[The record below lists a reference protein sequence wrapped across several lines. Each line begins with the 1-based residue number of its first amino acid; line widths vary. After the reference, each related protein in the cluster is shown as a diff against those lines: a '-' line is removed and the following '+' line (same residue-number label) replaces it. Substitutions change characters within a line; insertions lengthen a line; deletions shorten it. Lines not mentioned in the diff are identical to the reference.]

1 VTVLIVGAGATGGY
15 IGERLIAAGRDVTFL
30 VHQQTLARLTADGL
44 RLRHGGDIDAIDVA
58 DVKALTA
65 AELNATYDVI
75 VVAVRTGAVESAIE
89 DFRSAV
95 GEVTRVVPIMNGMRH
110 LSLLTAAFG
119 RQRVVGAATRLAASM
134 SADGTIEVVVPGVDM
149 QIGLLD
155 GGDPDALDRTRAELE
170 VPDIS
175 VKIRDKVVGA
185 MWEKFAFITSTAV
198 LTCLVGDEIGPIA
211 RADGGIELGRQ
222 VLAEV
227 SSIAAAEGYPLTG
240 AARSGLDAMLTDP
253 SSAFGP
259 SMFRDMRA
267 GRPVEFA
274 VLEDLAARARTHQLD
289 APLLDASMVVIDVHN
304 RRVGT

>member
-1 VTVLIVGAGATGGY
+1 MTALIVGAGATGGY

-30 VHQQTLARLTADGL
+30 VHQRTLARLTANGL
-44 RLRHGGDIDAIDVA
+44 RLRHGRDIDAT

-75 VVAVRTGAVESAIE
+75 VVAVRTGAVESAID
-89 DFRSAV
+89 DFGSAV
-95 GEVTRVVPIMNGMRH
+95 GEVTTVVPIMNGMRH
-110 LSLLTAAFG
+110 LSEVTAAFG
-119 RQRVVGAATRLAASM
+119 PQRVLGAATRLVASM
-134 SADGTIEVVVPGVDM
+134 SADGTIEVVVPGIDM

-155 GGDPDALDRTRAELE
+155 GGDRDALEATRAELA

-175 VKIRDKVVGA
+175 VKIRDNVVGA

-211 RADGGIELGRQ
+211 RADGGIDLGRR

-240 AARSGLDAMLTDP
+240 AARTGMDAMLTDP

-267 GRPVEFA
+267 GRPIEIA
-274 VLEDLAARARTHQLD
+274 VLEDLAARARTHHLD
-289 APLLDASMVVIDVHN
+289 TPLLDASMVVIDVHN
-304 RRVGT
+304 RRA

>member
-1 VTVLIVGAGATGGY
+1 VTALIVGAGATGGY

-30 VHQQTLARLTADGL
+30 VHQRTLARLTANGL
-44 RLRHGGDIDAIDVA
+44 RLRHGRDIDAT

-75 VVAVRTGAVESAIE
+75 VVAVRTGAVESAID
-89 DFRSAV
+89 DFGSAV
-95 GEVTRVVPIMNGMRH
+95 GEVTTVVPIMNGMRH
-110 LSLLTAAFG
+110 LSEVTAAFG
-119 RQRVVGAATRLAASM
+119 PQRVLGAATRLVASM
-134 SADGTIEVVVPGVDM
+134 SADGTIEVVVPGIDM

-155 GGDPDALDRTRAELE
+155 GGDRDALEATRAELA

-175 VKIRDKVVGA
+175 VKIRDNVVGA

-211 RADGGIELGRQ
+211 RADGGIDLGRR

-240 AARSGLDAMLTDP
+240 AARTGMDAMLTDP

-267 GRPVEFA
+267 GRPIEIA
-274 VLEDLAARARTHQLD
+274 VLEDLAARARTHHLD
-289 APLLDASMVVIDVHN
+289 TPLLDASMVVIDVHN
-304 RRVGT
+304 RRA

>member
-30 VHQQTLARLTADGL
+30 VHQQTLARLTASGL
-44 RLRHGGDIDAIDVA
+44 RLRRGTDVDATG
-58 DVKALTA
+58 VKALTA
-65 AELNATYDVI
+65 AELNTTYDVI
-75 VVAVRTGAVESAIE
+75 VVAVRTGAVESAID
-89 DFRSAV
+89 DFGSAV
-95 GEVTRVVPIMNGMRH
+95 GEVTTVVPIMNGMRH
-110 LSLLTAAFG
+110 LFELTAAFG
-119 RQRVVGAATRLAASM
+119 PQRVLGAATRLVASM
-134 SADGTIEVVVPGVDM
+134 SADGTIEVVVPGIDM

-155 GGDPDALDRTRAELE
+155 GGDRDALEATRADLE

-175 VKIRDKVVGA
+175 VKIRDNVVGA
-185 MWEKFAFITSTAV
+185 MWEKFAFIASAAV

-211 RADGGIELGRQ
+211 RAGGGIDLGRK

-240 AARSGLDAMLTDP
+240 AARTGMDAMLTDP

-267 GRPVEFA
+267 GRPIEIA

-289 APLLDASMVVIDVHN
+289 TPLLDTSMVVIDVHN
-304 RRVGT
+304 RRA

>member
-1 VTVLIVGAGATGGY
+1 MTALIVGAGATGGY

-30 VHQQTLARLTADGL
+30 VHQRTLARLTANGL
-44 RLRHGGDIDAIDVA
+44 RLRHGRDIDAT

-75 VVAVRTGAVESAIE
+75 VVAVRTGAVESAID
-89 DFRSAV
+89 DFGSAV
-95 GEVTRVVPIMNGMRH
+95 GEVTTVVPIMNGMRH
-110 LSLLTAAFG
+110 LSEVTAAFG
-119 RQRVVGAATRLAASM
+119 PQRVLGAATRLVASM
-134 SADGTIEVVVPGVDM
+134 SADGTIEVVVPGIDM

-155 GGDPDALDRTRAELE
+155 GGDRDALEATRAELA

-175 VKIRDKVVGA
+175 VKIRDNVVGA

-211 RADGGIELGRQ
+211 RADGGIDLGRR

-227 SSIAAAEGYPLTG
+227 SSIAAAEGYPLPG
-240 AARSGLDAMLTDP
+240 AARMGMDAMLTDP

-267 GRPVEFA
+267 GRPIEIA

-289 APLLDASMVVIDVHN
+289 TPLLDASMVVIDVHN
-304 RRVGT
+304 RRA

>member
-1 VTVLIVGAGATGGY
+1 VTALIVGAGATGGY

-30 VHQQTLARLTADGL
+30 VHQQTLARLTANGL
-44 RLRHGGDIDAIDVA
+44 RLRHGTDIDAT
-58 DVKALTA
+58 DVKALTT
-65 AELNATYDVI
+65 AELNTTYDVI
-75 VVAVRTGAVESAIE
+75 VVAVRTGAVESAID
-89 DFRSAV
+89 DFGSAV
-95 GEVTRVVPIMNGMRH
+95 GEVTTVVPIMNGMRH
-110 LSLLTAAFG
+110 LSELTAAFG
-119 RQRVVGAATRLAASM
+119 PQRVLGAATRLVASM
-134 SADGTIEVVVPGVDM
+134 SADGTIEVVVPGIDM

-155 GGDPDALDRTRAELE
+155 GGDRDALEATRAELE

-175 VKIRDKVVGA
+175 VKIRDNVVGA

-211 RADGGIELGRQ
+211 RADGGIDLGRR

-240 AARSGLDAMLTDP
+240 AARTGMDAMLTDP

-267 GRPVEFA
+267 GRPIEIA
-274 VLEDLAARARTHQLD
+274 VLVDLAARARTHQLD
-289 APLLDASMVVIDVHN
+289 TPLLDASMVVIDVHN
-304 RRVGT
+304 RRA

>member
-1 VTVLIVGAGATGGY
+1 MTALIVGAGATGGY

-30 VHQQTLARLTADGL
+30 VHQRTLARLTANGL
-44 RLRHGGDIDAIDVA
+44 RLRHGRDIDAT

-75 VVAVRTGAVESAIE
+75 VVAVRTGAVESAID
-89 DFRSAV
+89 DFGSAV
-95 GEVTRVVPIMNGMRH
+95 GEVTTVVPIMNGMRH
-110 LSLLTAAFG
+110 LSEVTAAFG
-119 RQRVVGAATRLAASM
+119 PQRVLGAATRLVASM
-134 SADGTIEVVVPGVDM
+134 SADGTIEVVVPGIDM

-155 GGDPDALDRTRAELE
+155 GGDRDALEATRAELA

-175 VKIRDKVVGA
+175 VKIRDNVVGA

-211 RADGGIELGRQ
+211 RADGGIDLGRR

-240 AARSGLDAMLTDP
+240 AARTGMDAMLTDP
-253 SSAFGP
+253 SSAFSP

-267 GRPVEFA
+267 GRPIEIA
-274 VLEDLAARARTHQLD
+274 VLEDLAARARTHHLD
-289 APLLDASMVVIDVHN
+289 TPLLDASMVVIDVHN
-304 RRVGT
+304 RRA

>member
-1 VTVLIVGAGATGGY
+1 MTVLIVGAGATGGY

-30 VHQQTLARLTADGL
+30 VHQQTLARLTASGL
-44 RLRHGGDIDAIDVA
+44 RLRRGTDVDAT

-65 AELNATYDVI
+65 AELNTTYDVI
-75 VVAVRTGAVESAIE
+75 VVAVRTGAVESAID
-89 DFRSAV
+89 DFGSAV
-95 GEVTRVVPIMNGMRH
+95 GEVTTVVPIMNGMRH
-110 LSLLTAAFG
+110 LSELTAAFG
-119 RQRVVGAATRLAASM
+119 PHRVLGAATRLVASM
-134 SADGTIEVVVPGVDM
+134 SADGTIEVVVPGIDM

-155 GGDPDALDRTRAELE
+155 GGDRDALEATRAEFE
-170 VPDIS
+170 VPDIA
-175 VKIRDKVVGA
+175 VKIRDNVVGA

-198 LTCLVGDEIGPIA
+198 LTCLVGNEIGPIA
-211 RADGGIELGRQ
+211 RADGGIDLGRR

-240 AARSGLDAMLTDP
+240 AARTGMDTMFTDP

-267 GRPVEFA
+267 GRPIEIA

-289 APLLDASMVVIDVHN
+289 TPLLDASMVVIDVHN
-304 RRVGT
+304 RRA

>member
-1 VTVLIVGAGATGGY
+1 VTALIVGAGATGGY

-30 VHQQTLARLTADGL
+30 VHQRTLARLTANGL
-44 RLRHGGDIDAIDVA
+44 RLRHGRDIDAT

-75 VVAVRTGAVESAIE
+75 VVAVRTGAVESAID
-89 DFRSAV
+89 DFGSAV
-95 GEVTRVVPIMNGMRH
+95 GEVTTVVPIMNGMRH
-110 LSLLTAAFG
+110 LSEVTAAFG
-119 RQRVVGAATRLAASM
+119 PQRVLGAATRLVASM
-134 SADGTIEVVVPGVDM
+134 SADGTIEVVVPGIDM

-155 GGDPDALDRTRAELE
+155 GGDRDALEATRAELA

-175 VKIRDKVVGA
+175 VKIRDNVVGA

-211 RADGGIELGRQ
+211 RADGGIDLGRR

-240 AARSGLDAMLTDP
+240 AARTGMDAMLTDP
-253 SSAFGP
+253 SSAFSP

-267 GRPVEFA
+267 GRPIEIA
-274 VLEDLAARARTHQLD
+274 VLEDLAARARTHHLD
-289 APLLDASMVVIDVHN
+289 TPLLDASMVVIDVHN
-304 RRVGT
+304 RRA

>member
-30 VHQQTLARLTADGL
+30 VHQQTLARLTANGL
-44 RLRHGGDIDAIDVA
+44 RLRRGTDVDATG
-58 DVKALTA
+58 VKALTA
-65 AELNATYDVI
+65 AELNTTYDVV
-75 VVAVRTGAVESAIE
+75 VVAVRTGAVESAID
-89 DFRSAV
+89 DFGSAV
-95 GEVTRVVPIMNGMRH
+95 GEVTTVVPIMNGMRH
-110 LSLLTAAFG
+110 LCELTAAFG
-119 RQRVVGAATRLAASM
+119 PQRVLGAATRLVAST
-134 SADGTIEVVVPGVDM
+134 SADGTIEVVVPGIDM

-155 GGDPDALDRTRAELE
+155 GGDRDALEATRAELE

-175 VKIRDKVVGA
+175 VKIRDNVVGA

-211 RADGGIELGRQ
+211 RADGGIDLGRR

-227 SSIAAAEGYPLTG
+227 SSIAAAEGYPLAG
-240 AARSGLDAMLTDP
+240 AARTGMDAMLTDP

-267 GRPVEFA
+267 GRPIEIA
-274 VLEDLAARARTHQLD
+274 VFEDLAERARTHQLD
-289 APLLDASMVVIDVHN
+289 TPLLDASMVVIDVHN
-304 RRVGT
+304 RRA

>member
-30 VHQQTLARLTADGL
+30 VHQQTLARLTASGL
-44 RLRHGGDIDAIDVA
+44 RLRRGTDVDATGVKA
-58 DVKALTA
+58 TGVKALTA
-65 AELNATYDVI
+65 AELNTTYDVI
-75 VVAVRTGAVESAIE
+75 VVAVRTNAVESAID
-89 DFRSAV
+89 DFGSAV
-95 GEVTRVVPIMNGMRH
+95 GEVSTVVPIMNGMRH
-110 LSLLTAAFG
+110 LSELTAAFG
-119 RQRVVGAATRLAASM
+119 PQRVLGAATRLVAST
-134 SADGTIEVVVPGVDM
+134 SADGTIEVVVPGIDM

-155 GGDPDALDRTRAELE
+155 GGDRDALEATRAELE

-175 VKIRDKVVGA
+175 VKIRDNVVGA
-185 MWEKFAFITSTAV
+185 MWEKFAFIASTAV

-211 RADGGIELGRQ
+211 RAGGGIDLGRT

-227 SSIAAAEGYPLTG
+227 SSIAAAEGYPVTG
-240 AARSGLDAMLTDP
+240 AARTGMDAMLTDP

-267 GRPVEFA
+267 GRPIEIA

-289 APLLDASMVVIDVHN
+289 TPLLDASMVVIDVHN
-304 RRVGT
+304 RRA